1 MRCAQ
6 ALTRI
11 GLLLLGVV
19 LGGCAWKGGGLPDDS
34 PATQALRQ
42 QILVETLGQIGRPY
56 RYGGGDGAGFDCSG
70 LALHVYAD
78 VGIQLPRTAAKQ
90 MKVGRSIRASDAR
103 PGDLQFFRINGGH
116 HVVVDIGNG
125 RGGRGRTSGITD
137 SDTGTYADPVGNG
150 RGGRRRNCTDSDTGT
165 YADPIGRGRRC

>member
-1 MRCAQ
+1 VRCTQ
-6 ALTRI
+6 ALTRL
-11 GLLLLGVV
+11 GLLLLGVA
-19 LGGCAWKGGGLPDDS
+19 LAGCAWKGGGLPDDS

-125 RGGRGRTSGITD
+125 RGVHAPAPGRTVEIARID
-137 SDTGTYADPVGNG
+137 SDWWQK
-150 RGGRRRNCTDSDTGT
+150 RRLKTVRVL
-165 YADPIGRGRRC
+165 P